1 MPRRSSPAVV
11 VAVPTPAIVSARDM
25 ETEERDDFEE
35 AEVDD
40 DVTVELIKS
49 VKAEMG
55 RVEGGKV
62 DAETDSSSEAAECV
76 DEMGACESMSVWKDD
91 ANASSVGGSGE
102 KRRDV
107 PLYPFGREP
116 YDDRLEDG
124 RNQSE

>member
-11 VAVPTPAIVSARDM
+11 VAVRTPAIFSMREV
-25 ETEERDDFEE
+25 ETEEKEE
-35 AEVDD
+35 SDETEVEDAA
-40 DVTVELIKS
+40 VELIKS

-62 DAETDSSSEAAECV
+62 DVETESSSEAAECV

-91 ANASSVGGSGE
+91 AKASSVGGSGE

-107 PLYPFGREP
+107 LLYPFGR
-116 YDDRLEDG
+116 
-124 RNQSE
+124 